1 MNGKYSGTITGYL
14 CLFLL
19 LFVIVGGCD
28 VDFGTSDRED
38 DDGGGGD
45 GTTSESVEGTIVDVI
60 PTRENDVS
68 NITLEI
74 TDEDT
79 TDMFFGT
86 TDNSG
91 FFRVEGNFSGTP
103 QLNFVDDDNNQN
115 SLGRIIINVFPR
127 ARVRLGDIRLDN
139 GNVVFEEDIRVTF
152 DADIIENNCMGNS
165 GSIEVEATN
174 NNTVEILV
182 QITNS
187 TDLVRDG
194 DDITCDDFMIGQEV
208 EISGFLLVG
217 NSVEADRIEVQ

>member
-38 DDGGGGD
+38 DDGGGGG

-79 TDMFFGT
+79 TDVFFGT

-91 FFRVEGNFSGTP
+91 FFRVEGSFSGTP